1 MGSRG
6 RHARGHATGSHVGG
20 TSEISNNGV
29 VEILRGAPTRVAR
42 ALLEGGPATVAQL
55 AERLDLTGAA
65 VRKHLDDLVAD
76 GRVECTD
83 RPPYGP
89 DNRPKGR
96 GRPARYFSLTQEGRD
111 EFATAYQDV
120 AVGALRFV
128 ADTAGPDAVMDFARR
143 RVSEME
149 QQYADLLDGKETPT
163 ERVDILAD
171 ALTAAGY
178 AALVSPSATGVQ
190 LCQHN
195 CPIAHVAE
203 EFPQFCEAESEAF
216 GRLLGTHVMRLAT
229 LAHGDGVCTTHIP
242 TAIGH
247 RAEAPALT
255 AVSEG
260 RTTS

>member
-1 MGSRG
+1 M
-6 RHARGHATGSHVGG
+6 
-20 TSEISNNGV
+20 
-29 VEILRGAPTRVAR
+29 
-42 ALLEGGPATVAQL
+42 AQL

-65 VRKHLDDLVAD
+65 IRKHLDDLVAD
-76 GRVECTD
+76 GRVECSD

-96 GRPARYFSLTQEGRD
+96 GRPARYYSLTQAGRD
-111 EFATAYQDV
+111 AFATAYQDV

-128 ADTAGPDAVMDFARR
+128 ADTGGQDAVMEFARR
-143 RVSEME
+143 RVAEME
-149 QQYADLLDGKETPT
+149 RQYADLLEGSETPT
-163 ERVDILAD
+163 ERVEVLAD

-178 AALVSPSATGVQ
+178 AAVVSPSATGVQ

-247 RAEAPALT
+247 RAQAPASAPAPV

-260 RTTS
+260 RTTP

>member
-1 MGSRG
+1 M
-6 RHARGHATGSHVGG
+6 
-20 TSEISNNGV
+20 
-29 VEILRGAPTRVAR
+29 
-42 ALLEGGPATVAQL
+42 AQL

-65 VRKHLDDLVAD
+65 IRKHLDDLVAD
-76 GRVECTD
+76 GRVECSD

-96 GRPARYFSLTQEGRD
+96 GRPARYYSLTQAGRD
-111 EFATAYQDV
+111 AFATAYQDV

-128 ADTAGPDAVMDFARR
+128 ADTGGQDAVMAFARR
-143 RVSEME
+143 RVAEME
-149 QQYADLLDGKETPT
+149 RQYADLLEGSETPT
-163 ERVDILAD
+163 ERVEVLAD

-178 AALVSPSATGVQ
+178 AAVVSPSASGVQ

-247 RAEAPALT
+247 RAQAPASVPAPL

-260 RTTS
+260 RTTP

>member
-1 MGSRG
+1 M
-6 RHARGHATGSHVGG
+6 
-20 TSEISNNGV
+20 
-29 VEILRGAPTRVAR
+29 EILRGAPARVAR
-42 ALLEGGPATVAQL
+42 ALLESGPSTVAQL

-76 GRVECTD
+76 GRVDCTD

-89 DNRPKGR
+89 DNRPRGR
-96 GRPARYFSLTQEGRD
+96 GRPARYYHLTQNGRD
-111 EFATAYQDV
+111 SFDTAYQDV

-128 ADTAGPDAVMDFARR
+128 ADTAGKDAVMDFARR
-143 RVSEME
+143 RVAEME
-149 QQYADLLDGKETPT
+149 QEYADLLEGKETPT
-163 ERVDILAD
+163 ERVEILAD

-178 AALVSPSATGVQ
+178 AAVVSPSATGVQ

-247 RAEAPALT
+247 RAEATAPAPTRT

>member
-1 MGSRG
+1 M
-6 RHARGHATGSHVGG
+6 
-20 TSEISNNGV
+20 
-29 VEILRGAPTRVAR
+29 EILRGAPARVAR

-65 VRKHLDDLVAD
+65 VRKHLDDLVA
-76 GRVECTD
+76 GGQVECTD

-96 GRPARYFSLTQEGRD
+96 GRPARYYHLTGQGR
-111 EFATAYQDV
+111 EAFATAYQDV

-128 ADTAGPDAVMDFARR
+128 ADTGGANAVMEFARR
-143 RVSEME
+143 RVAAME
-149 QQYADLLDGKETPT
+149 EQYADLLEGRQAPA
-163 ERVDILAD
+163 ERVEVLAD

-178 AALVSPSATGVQ
+178 AAVVSPSATGVQ

-229 LAHGDGVCTTHIP
+229 LAHGDGV
-242 TAIGH
+242 
-247 RAEAPALT
+247 
-255 AVSEG
+255 
-260 RTTS
+260 